1 MREDLLDDAKKL
13 SRGNYKS
20 FLQAEASLT
29 CQVRFLNSL
38 VSICYAGQL
47 EDYLLNQASHI
58 FETGHSMLVATDSS
72 QWADKLIPSMNLPLY

>member
-13 SRGNYKS
+13 SRGIYKS

-29 CQVRFLNSL
+29 CQVRSL

-47 EDYLLNQASHI
+47 EEYHLNQASHI
-58 FETGHSMLVATDSS
+58 FETGYSMLVATDSS
-72 QWADKLIPSMNLPLY
+72 T